1 MSSIYQRGDV
11 LLADV
16 VFSGGL
22 GSKSRPVVVLST
34 DVFNQAGIKLI
45 VAGITSNLAPPAR
58 PGDVMIDHWIAAGLV
73 FPSAV
78 RGLVITIDRSDVRR
92 TLGVMSASD
101 LTAIEQGV
109 AGIMGLTVP
118 WQN

>member
-34 DVFNQAGIKLI
+34 DTFNQAGIKLI

-78 RGLVITIDRSDVRR
+78 RGLIITIDRSDVRR
-92 TLGVMSASD
+92 NLGVMSASD
-101 LTAIEQGV
+101 LTAVEQGV
-109 AGIMGLTVP
+109 AGIMGLILP
-118 WQN
+118 E